1 MSAKRPASGRY
12 VVETEERDTGDLG
25 DAGDLEAGEP
35 ETGEPGFEPGG
46 PETGELDAASA
57 GGAGLRL
64 VSELTGKEAEGVT
77 SVTPADDGWLV
88 EVEIVEDRRIPSS
101 GDMLAVYRVE
111 MDKGGSLLS
120 YRRIR
125 RYRRSNADFGEA

>member
-12 VVETEERDTGDLG
+12 VVETEEQDF
-25 DAGDLEAGEP
+25 ESEEP
-35 ETGEPGFEPGG
+35 EV
-46 PETGELDAASA
+46 GELDAAAA

-64 VSELTGKEAEGVT
+64 ISELTRKEPEGIT
-77 SVTPADDGWLV
+77 SVMPADDGWLV